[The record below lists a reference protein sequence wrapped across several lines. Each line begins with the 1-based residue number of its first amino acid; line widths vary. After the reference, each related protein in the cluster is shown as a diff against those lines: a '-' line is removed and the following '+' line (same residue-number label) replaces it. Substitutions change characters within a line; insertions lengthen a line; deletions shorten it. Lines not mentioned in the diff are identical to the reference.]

1 MTRESAGDTREQGAR
16 HAHGAD
22 KTMPSN
28 KRHFVV
34 IVGTESRGPP
44 TFWKWDKF
52 ANGTSEKHF
61 DPTLSLP
68 AVG

>member
-34 IVGTESRGPP
+34 IVGTEPRGPP
-44 TFWKWDKF
+44 TF
-52 ANGTSEKHF
+52 
-61 DPTLSLP
+61 
-68 AVG
+68 